1 MSQAEQQ
8 GDTYCRNAQ
17 ELRRWLERQ
26 GFAVSK
32 NTIYNHIGP
41 GKIERKPE
49 GFDQRQALR
58 YAENHLKRR
67 DGSRGESRSSLQ
79 RRKQEAEIARII
91 AQTRLAE
98 LKAEIAEGKYLRREQ
113 VEADLAARARV
124 LKADLLAFARL
135 HIDDLVVMLRGDPAR
150 APEVLAWFEERIEE
164 WLHRYATAGELSLGS
179 EQ

>member
-1 MSQAEQQ
+1 MSQTEQQ

-41 GKIERKPE
+41 GKIEPTPE
-49 GFDQRQALR
+49 GYSQRQALR
-58 YAENHLKRR
+58 YAEDHLKRR
-67 DGSRGESRSSLQ
+67 DGSRGESRNSLQ
-79 RRKQEAEIARII
+79 RRKQEAEIARIL

-98 LKAEIAEGKYLRREQ
+98 LKAAIAEGKYIPREQ

-124 LKADLLAFARL
+124 LKADLLTFGRL
-135 HIDDLVVMLRGDPAR
+135 HIDDLVVMLHGDPAR
-150 APEVLAWFEERIEE
+150 APEVLAWFEGQVEA
-164 WLHRYATAGELSLGS
+164 WLHRYATAGELSLGG